1 MSYNGTV
8 HCRHCYGKG
17 HNRRTCPQLT
27 DQYKRRAV
35 AELENNEG
43 REGYWHVEYA
53 KRTGYWL
60 DAETHENGE
69 KATELKRSR
78 AGGTRRCK
86 YCAKTGHNK
95 RTCPELKEA
104 KATAIAET
112 AAVRQAV
119 LDGLAAQGLGV
130 GALVTMNT
138 HADQRVGYIV
148 TGFHWDHLTAQNAG
162 HNPNIVQLRALNPAQ
177 VSRWQQETGCPLPPI
192 EGVNENSWNQLELVG
207 PVSGSAA
214 LLTAPEGWVE
224 DQSWVDGQFAEAQ
237 SPNWHDNRY
246 DY

>member
-35 AELENNEG
+35 NELNTGEG
-43 REGYWHVEYA
+43 RDGYWHREYA

-60 DAETHENGE
+60 DPESHENGE
-69 KATELKRSR
+69 KATELKKSR

-104 KATAIAET
+104 KAAAIAET

-119 LDGLAAQGLGV
+119 LEGLAAQGLGV

-138 HADQRVGYIV
+138 YENQRVGYIV

-162 HNPNIVQLRALNPAQ
+162 NNPNIVQLRALNPAQ

-214 LLTAPEGWVE
+214 TLTVPEGWVE